1 MDASSDQLRI
11 AKHLLL
17 SSPPGQFHLVLQDLT
32 EIVSPPQEW
41 IATIRKEHDSRTG
54 REALDQRDQQQQD
67 QSDSLGLKDNMQ
79 KYIDEFYSSK
89 GVQSNHV
96 ISPPNNDGQVTIL
109 LYAERIQLQQYH
121 AGSWTARYFINEN
134 DGNDTVSMSGTI
146 VIHAHTF
153 ENGNLQL
160 KSIVD
165 LPRVETSKSGIFQQI
180 QKWDEE
186 SVVTLRGIYD
196 DMSGEVLKKLRRVM
210 PITRTRFDW
219 NAEGHKGI
227 RQLGIEVQNRE

>member
-1 MDASSDQLRI
+1 MDASPDQLRI

-32 EIVSPPQEW
+32 EIVSPSQEW
-41 IATIRKEHDSRTG
+41 IETVRKEYNSRTG
-54 REALDQRDQQQQD
+54 REALLDQQQQD
-67 QSDSLGLKDNMQ
+67 QSDSLGLNDNMQ
-79 KYIDEFYSSK
+79 QYIDDFHSSK

-96 ISPPNNDGQVTIL
+96 ISHPNNDGLVTIL

-134 DGNDTVSMSGTI
+134 DGNGTVSMSGTL

-153 ENGNLQL
+153 EIGNLQL
-160 KSIVD
+160 KSIVN
-165 LPRVETSKSGIFQQI
+165 LPVVETSKSGIFQQI
-180 QKWDEE
+180 QKWEEE
-186 SVVTLRGIYD
+186 SVGTLRGIYD

-210 PITRTRFDW
+210 PVTRTRFDW
-219 NAEGHKGI
+219 KNAEGHKGI

>member
-32 EIVSPPQEW
+32 EIVSPSQEW
-41 IATIRKEHDSRTG
+41 IEAIRKEYNSRTG
-54 REALDQRDQQQQD
+54 REALDHPQQQD

-79 KYIDEFYSSK
+79 QYIDEFYSSK

-96 ISPPNNDGQVTIL
+96 ISPPNNNGQITIL

-121 AGSWTARYFINEN
+121 AGSWTARYLINEN
-134 DGNDTVSMSGTI
+134 DGIGTVSMSGTLI
-146 VIHAHTF
+146 IHAHTF
-153 ENGNLQL
+153 ESGNLQL

-186 SVVTLRGIYD
+186 SVGTLRGIYD

-210 PITRTRFDW
+210 PVTRTRFDW
-219 NAEGHKGI
+219 KNAEGHKGI
-227 RQLGIEVQNRE
+227 RKLGIEVQNRE

>member
-1 MDASSDQLRI
+1 MDASPDQLRI

-32 EIVSPPQEW
+32 EIVSPSQEW
-41 IATIRKEHDSRTG
+41 IETVRKEYNSRTG
-54 REALDQRDQQQQD
+54 REALLDQQQQD
-67 QSDSLGLKDNMQ
+67 QSDSLGLNDNMQ
-79 KYIDEFYSSK
+79 QYIDDFHSSK

-96 ISPPNNDGQVTIL
+96 ISHPNNDGLVTIL

-121 AGSWTARYFINEN
+121 AGSWTARYFINEI
-134 DGNDTVSMSGTI
+134 DGNGTVSMSGTL

-153 ENGNLQL
+153 EIGNLQL
-160 KSIVD
+160 KSIVN
-165 LPRVETSKSGIFQQI
+165 LPVVETSKSGIFQQI
-180 QKWDEE
+180 QKWEEE
-186 SVVTLRGIYD
+186 SVGTLRGIYD

-210 PITRTRFDW
+210 PVTRTRFGW
-219 NAEGHKGI
+219 KNAEGHKGI